1 MSLMENVSD
10 AYSAEDGQRV
20 EAIAKTLMLEFYGRV
35 LTAVAAERTT
45 LRAMAQRGEPRAL
58 RCVSVAGVI
67 VNYLREELE

>member
-45 LRAMAQRGEPRAL
+45 LRAMANRGEPRA
-58 RCVSVAGVI
+58 RQCVNVAAVL
-67 VNYLREELE
+67 VNYLREELD